1 MGNIIINENI
11 IMNLTCLNLLST
23 LLKETLD
30 YFYSFFEKRIKQ
42 FSLIPGAK
50 DYEDE
55 NKLYSALKEKKENI
69 YFDLYIEDILQFDQ
83 SFRTIFQIFQNSHVF
98 FADRKNFIVY
108 IKSSTYYLL
117 SILKFFLSSLILITY
132 FCYTIN
138 DNNYVCLN
146 ESAFNNTMTNNTF
159 INNSYSNNN
168 SFDNDLPNNY
178 SYWYCD
184 KGKCKV
190 DKVKYG
196 KIKILRVVYFVFFD
210 IPLIAHGI
218 YFLKS
223 FKKLEFKKKYI
234 ISYQAAEYIFLLR
247 MFFFNFR
254 DTQSSF
260 SSKDGP

>member
-1 MGNIIINENI
+1 M
-11 IMNLTCLNLLST
+11 
-23 LLKETLD
+23 KETED

-50 DYEDE
+50 DYEKE
-55 NKLYSALKEKKENI
+55 GKLYSSLKEKKENI
-69 YFDLYIEDILQFDQ
+69 SFDLYIEDILQFDR
-83 SFRTIFQIFQNSHVF
+83 SFRTIFKIFQNSHEII
-98 FADRKNFIVY
+98 ANRKNFIVY

-146 ESAFNNTMTNNTF
+146 ESAFNNTKTNNTF

-190 DKVKYG
+190 DKVKYE
-196 KIKILRVVYFVFFD
+196 KIKILRVVFFD
-210 IPLIAHGI
+210 IPLIVHGI
-218 YFLKS
+218 
-223 FKKLEFKKKYI
+223 
-234 ISYQAAEYIFLLR
+234 
-247 MFFFNFR
+247 NFY
-254 DTQSSF
+254 
-260 SSKDGP
+260 